1 MFCEE
6 MVTSWL
12 ENMIWKIGILSLSIV
27 RRKRDVKI
35 QSWLRLYIRRMRL
48 FYKKIKRRSVI
59 ISQNT

>member
-1 MFCEE
+1 MFYEE